1 MRLNTPVSKVEYA
14 LDDGKT
20 IVSTT
25 DLKGRITY
33 ANPYFIE
40 VSGYTKDE
48 LIGAPHNILRH
59 PDMPPE
65 AFADLWATVKTGMP
79 WTGMVKN
86 RCKNGDYYWVFA
98 NVTPVMEN
106 GRPVG
111 YLSVRTKPSR
121 AQVAAADALYTKA
134 VAGTPLSLRQGQV
147 VSAGWIGKIA
157 EAASLSLRGRI
168 AMTLS
173 FLLVALA
180 AFGVTA
186 WSSASLAQAGLN
198 GWLTGFAVAAAIVTA
213 LFWLYLERN
222 VVVPIQQAL
231 KAALCMAGG
240 DMTANIET
248 ELTSD
253 AGQLLRAL
261 RQTNINLQ
269 SIIGDVR
276 SNFELMRSA
285 TREIAAGNVDLS
297 GRSDSQAAA
306 LEETAASMEQLA
318 STVQMNAERS
328 TDGNGVAAA
337 ALAIAEKGGA
347 VMDRVVATIT
357 EISNSS
363 AKISDIVGIINGIA
377 SQTNLLA
384 LNAAVEAARAGE
396 AGRGFAVVA
405 TEVRSLAQR
414 SATAASEIK
423 QLIDVSST
431 KVNAGA
437 ALARDAG
444 ETMKEII
451 ASVNSVT
458 GIMGEVSAASVEQSA
473 GIGEVNQAVTQMDE
487 VTQKNA
493 ELVEQSARATAGL
506 EESAAT
512 LMAALSIFK
521 LKGFGGRAPAS
532 QYAKQAR
539 RAVRR
544 AA

>member
-157 EAASLSLRGRI
+157 EVARLSLRGRI
-168 AMTLS
+168 AVTLS
-173 FLLVALA
+173 FLLVALT

-532 QYAKQAR
+532 QNAKPAR